1 MLNLIKKDIML
12 TIENLLIN
20 IVFLLLIWGP
30 MSLLSIDKFTFI
42 MIFTFANSLLAIMNF
57 EIGNMLEN
65 RYQSNMLVIS
75 LPLRRNHVVISKY
88 LVAYINQ
95 MLYCIMLYVYIQF
108 LNTYSILG
116 DFMTV
121 KGVGLEVVFYAL
133 SVCLIYNSIGIPLY
147 YKYRD
152 NARVISFALEG
163 LIIALPGYL
172 VKNYIKPN
180 SLIVLDSLGYS
191 VIVFAISLII
201 YLFSMKIS
209 IKIYDNQEF

>member
-1 MLNLIKKDIML
+1 MINLIKKDYML
-12 TIENLLIN
+12 TIGNLLIN

-65 RYQSNMLVIS
+65 RYQTNMLVIS
-75 LPLRRNHVVISKY
+75 LPLIRNHVVISKY

-108 LNTYSILG
+108 LNTYSILS
-116 DFMTV
+116 DWMTI
-121 KGVGLEVVFYAL
+121 KWVGLEVVFYAL

>member
-1 MLNLIKKDIML
+1 MINLIKKDYML
-12 TIENLLIN
+12 TIGNLLIN

-65 RYQSNMLVIS
+65 RYQTNMLVIS
-75 LPLRRNHVVISKY
+75 LPLIRNHVVISKY

-108 LNTYSILG
+108 LNTYSILS
-116 DFMTV
+116 DLMTI
-121 KGVGLEVVFYAL
+121 KWVGLEVVFYAL